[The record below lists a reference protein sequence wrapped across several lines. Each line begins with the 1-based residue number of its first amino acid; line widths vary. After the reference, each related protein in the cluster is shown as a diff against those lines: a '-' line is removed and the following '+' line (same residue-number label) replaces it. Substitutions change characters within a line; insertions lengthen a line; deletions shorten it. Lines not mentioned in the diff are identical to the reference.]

1 MNILVLNCGSSS
13 LKYQLIRMEDEFV
26 LAKGT
31 VQRIGIMGSE
41 LEHRPA
47 GKEKYT
53 IKTPIKTHA
62 VAVRLVLDAL
72 FDEEHGVIKSQDDIS
87 AIGHRVLHGGTK
99 YRTAVIVNEDVKD
112 VIKAHIELGPLHN
125 PANLTGIN
133 ACEEIM
139 PGVPNVA
146 VFDTGFGST
155 MPPKAYL
162 YAIPRE
168 YYDKYHVRRF
178 GFHGTS
184 HFYVTNRTLD
194 FLDLRDKNAR
204 VIVCH
209 LGNGSSVSA
218 SINGDCVDTSMGLTP
233 LEGLPMG
240 TRSGDID
247 PAIVEYICRR
257 ENKTVDEVFY
267 ELNNKSGVLGLS
279 GGLSSDFRD
288 LREATLRGDR
298 IAGEALDV
306 FIYRIVKYIGSY
318 TAAMNG
324 VDAITFTGGIGENAA
339 WVREAVLKNLSYLGI
354 VMDEEKNQEAT
365 GREMLISAPDSKVK
379 VSVIPT
385 NEELDIAR
393 ESKRLLMEM

>member
-184 HFYVTNRTLD
+184 HLYVTNRTLD

-324 VDAITFTGGIGENAA
+324 VDAITFTGGIGENAE

>member
-324 VDAITFTGGIGENAA
+324 VDAITFTGGIGENAE

>member
-99 YRTAVIVNEDVKD
+99 YRTAVMVNEDVKD

-133 ACEEIM
+133 SCEEIM

-257 ENKTVDEVFY
+257 ENKIVDEVFY

-306 FIYRIVKYIGSY
+306 FIYRIIKYIGSY

-385 NEELDIAR
+385 NEELAIAR
-393 ESKRLLMEM
+393 ESKRLLTEM